1 MQSSQ
6 LKQLSVLMATVFLD
20 MMGGLMVLPILPFYA
35 REMGVRP
42 RLITVMIS
50 AFFFAQ
56 LVTAPLWGRFSDR
69 YGRRPML
76 LVGLSISALAF
87 AFFGVA
93 ASFWQLLV
101 FRLIQG
107 AGGGTTGVVQAY
119 VSDSVPPED
128 RAKALGWISAATSAG
143 VSIGPYLGSKAAL
156 LGHSAPGFLAAGLCF
171 LNVIFTWRWLPE
183 SKAKTEPTEAERS
196 ERRPLLLAIW
206 DVMRHPGSPVS
217 SLIWVYA
224 FGMMAFLAM
233 NSVLALYLGAR
244 FQVTEYNSG
253 IFYSYVGVVSVV
265 MRAVLLGPLVRR
277 FGEVGVMRLGSL
289 SLVLG
294 LAGIPLAGMLD
305 ASHAVRLTVLA
316 IIVLFVPI
324 GTALLFPATTALV
337 SWRGRQEETGQIMG
351 VQQSLGAVARIIGPL
366 WAGLFFEKDVRYPF
380 WLAAALMLGVS
391 ALTWRQKESTRSTV
405 APVPEEA

>member
-35 REMGVRP
+35 LNMGVRP
-42 RLITVMIS
+42 RLVGVIIGV
-50 AFFFAQ
+50 FFFAQ

-69 YGRRPML
+69 YGRRPVL
-76 LVGLSISALAF
+76 LLGLSISALAF
-87 AFFGVA
+87 AFFGIA
-93 ASFWQLLV
+93 ASFWQLLI
-101 FRLIQG
+101 FRFIQG

-156 LGHSAPGFLAAGLCF
+156 LGHSAPGFLAAGLCL

-183 SKAKTEPTEAERS
+183 SKAKTEPTEAERG
-196 ERRPLLLAIW
+196 ERRPLSLAIW
-206 DVMRHPGSPVS
+206 DVLRHPASPVS

-233 NSVLALYLGAR
+233 NSVLALYLGEK
-244 FQVTEYNSG
+244 FQVNEYNSG

-265 MRAVLLGPLVRR
+265 MRAVLLGPAVRR

-294 LAGIPLAGMLD
+294 LAGIPLAGMLN
-305 ASHAVRLTVLA
+305 ASHAVRLVALA
-316 IIVLFVPI
+316 FIVLFVPV

-366 WAGLFFEKDVRYPF
+366 WATFFFEKDVRYPF

-391 ALTWRQKESTRSTV
+391 GLTWRQKESTRSAV
-405 APVPEEA
+405 APMPEKA

>member
-1 MQSSQ
+1 
-6 LKQLSVLMATVFLD
+6 
-20 MMGGLMVLPILPFYA
+20 
-35 REMGVRP
+35 
-42 RLITVMIS
+42 
-50 AFFFAQ
+50 
-56 LVTAPLWGRFSDR
+56 
-69 YGRRPML
+69 
-76 LVGLSISALAF
+76 
-87 AFFGVA
+87 
-93 ASFWQLLV
+93 
-101 FRLIQG
+101 
-107 AGGGTTGVVQAY
+107 VVQAY

-156 LGHSAPGFLAAGLCF
+156 LGHSAPGFLAAGLCL

-183 SKAKTEPTEAERS
+183 SKKAVSEETAQREPRQ
-196 ERRPLLLAIW
+196 PLRLAIW
-206 DVMRHPGSPVS
+206 DVLRHPGSPVS

-233 NSVLALYLGAR
+233 NSVLALYLGAK

-294 LAGIPLAGMLD
+294 LAGIPLAGMLN
-305 ASHAVRLTVLA
+305 APPPVRLAVLA
-316 IIVLFVPI
+316 VIVLFVPI

-351 VQQSLGAVARIIGPL
+351 VQQALGAVARVIGPL

-380 WLAAALMLGVS
+380 WLAALLMLMVS
-391 ALTWRQKESTRSTV
+391 GLTWRQKESTRTGL
-405 APVPEEA
+405 APVPEKA